1 MGFPVT
7 RLRRLR
13 VSEEMRRL
21 VRETELDV
29 GDLVY
34 PVFVTEGEGVI
45 VPVAAMPGVNRFS
58 VDTLLRELK
67 TVVELGIPAV
77 IVFGVPAEKDEY
89 ASGAWAG
96 EGIVQ
101 QAVRAIKEF
110 FPGLLVITD
119 VCLCAYTNH

>member
-89 ASGAWAG
+89 AS
-96 EGIVQ
+96 
-101 QAVRAIKEF
+101 
-110 FPGLLVITD
+110 
-119 VCLCAYTNH
+119 